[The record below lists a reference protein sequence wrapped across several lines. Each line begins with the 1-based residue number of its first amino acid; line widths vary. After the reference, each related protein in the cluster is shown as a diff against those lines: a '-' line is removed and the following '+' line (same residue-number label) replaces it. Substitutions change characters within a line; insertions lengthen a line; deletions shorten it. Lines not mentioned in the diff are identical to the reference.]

1 MREQLAQ
8 YFLWLQEQELS
19 PHSKRAYSTHV
30 RAFYDFCQSSDD
42 PFQEV
47 QTYAKHLQLESAK
60 PATINTKLTA
70 IAHFAR
76 FCGRENFQIE
86 REPMTN
92 ESQEIHALTEEEE
105 SALLDVVAQ
114 SNNTRDKAIFMLL
127 LYTGIRP
134 RECCAAEL
142 SSIDLVAG
150 TGTFASKKSGKVRV
164 VVLHPVLKAALA
176 SWLAERRAPVGSDAE
191 ALFVTQGGWRI
202 STSVVDNVVRKF
214 GLQARLVVS
223 ARTIRN
229 TFLRKLAASG
239 ASARALAKVGGHRR
253 PGLVKRYFEQ
263 ISPPPQ
269 SMVMPISAPVQM
281 IRS

>member
-8 YFLWLQEQELS
+8 YCLWLQEQELS

-30 RAFYDFCQSSDD
+30 RAFFDFCDGSND
-42 PFQEV
+42 PFEQV
-47 QTYAKHLQLESAK
+47 QNYAKHLQTEAAK

-76 FCGRENFQIE
+76 FCGRDNFQID
-86 REPMTN
+86 REPMN
-92 ESQEIHALTEEEE
+92 SDSQEIHALNEDEEA
-105 SALLDVVAQ
+105 ALVDLVGQ
-114 SNNTRDKAIFMLL
+114 SNSKRDKAIFMLL

-142 SSIDLVAG
+142 SSIDLIAG
-150 TGTFASKKSGKVRV
+150 TGTFSSKKSGKVRV
-164 VVLHPVLKAALA
+164 VALHPALKSALA
-176 SWLAERRAPVGSDAE
+176 AWLAERRPPVGADAN

-263 ISPPPQ
+263 VPLPQ
-269 SMVMPISAPVQM
+269 PMVMSIPAQVPM